1 MDVAIPK
8 TFEAFVR
15 RKVEEGFNLVDD
27 AVGVRRC
34 AGRVERQVLSPQVGF
49 ERPCT
54 RGSDAFDMCGD
65 VVLTLD
71 VPEHGVCAGDIGTAL
86 ERHVVPG
93 VSEEGYSVEFFDM
106 AGNTVAV
113 ATLPASALRQPT
125 AADRPAGNCLPEP

>member
-106 AGNTVAV
+106 AGQHRGRGHA
-113 ATLPASALRQPT
+113 ARERPSPADGSGSAGRQLS
-125 AADRPAGNCLPEP
+125 A